1 MTAEPRAAAPVS
13 FVVVD
18 AVPGDVVDVVRP
30 RGERLRCAACGE
42 PIVLVRV
49 RPNAPV
55 RGRRTRIPL
64 EPTFDPAASPVV
76 ASHALAPG
84 RRDCRP
90 ITADDPI
97 APHELPALTHFATCP
112 ARRRPSTGDDA

>member
-1 MTAEPRAAAPVS
+1 MSAAA
-13 FVVVD
+13 
-18 AVPGDVVDVVRP
+18 ADVVHP
-30 RGERLRCAACGE
+30 RGERVRCAACGA

-64 EPTFDPAASPVV
+64 EASFDPTSSPIA

-97 APHELPALTHFATCP
+97 APHELPALTHFATCA
-112 ARRRPSTGDDA
+112 ARRRPTTGDDEA